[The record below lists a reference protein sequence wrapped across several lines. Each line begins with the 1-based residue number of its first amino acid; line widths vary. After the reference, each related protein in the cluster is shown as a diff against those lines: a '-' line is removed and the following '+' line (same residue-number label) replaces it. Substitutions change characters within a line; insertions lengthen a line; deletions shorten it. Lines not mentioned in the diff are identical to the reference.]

1 MTSFE
6 GKISVGVIG
15 VGSMGRNHAR
25 VYSDIGVLDAISD
38 VDFKT
43 AGELAEKFGA
53 KAYEDYHELLA
64 SDIEAV
70 SIATPT
76 VTHFQIAMDA
86 IAAGKHV
93 LIEKPICSTI
103 EESQTLINAARDA
116 NLTLAVGLIERHNPV
131 VKFGKE
137 AIASKKFGDV
147 VTITARRVSSFPAR
161 IRDVG
166 VVMDLGVHD
175 IDALRYLIGSPI
187 KSVYALGGKQANDV
201 FEDHANILLDF
212 ENGTTGF
219 IEINWL
225 TPMKVRK
232 LSLTC
237 MKNFVELDYIT
248 QSARIS
254 SSQVRAFDNSD
265 MSHIPLEFDIRD
277 ISLRKKEPL
286 MNELVDFLEA
296 IRDKREPLVS
306 GEDGLETIKVC
317 QAAIESVKTG
327 RKIDLE

>member
-43 AGELAEKFGA
+43 VSELAEKFGA

-76 VTHFQIAMDA
+76 LTHFQIAMDA
-86 IAAGKHV
+86 IKAGKHV

-103 EESQTLINAARDA
+103 EESQTLINAAKEAD
-116 NLTLAVGLIERHNPV
+116 LTLAVGLIERHNPV

-137 AIASKKFGDV
+137 AIQSKKFGDV

-187 KSVYALGGKQANDV
+187 KSVYALGGKHANDV

-212 ENGTTGF
+212 EDGTTGF

-237 MKNFVELDYIT
+237 TKNFVELDYIT

-317 QAAIESVKTG
+317 QAAIESVKSG
-327 RKIDLE
+327 RKIDL